1 MMSGLSLGWQYLT
14 GYAVA
19 TDPGDRNRAEWP
31 PHPGRIFLALAA
43 THFETGASEEEAAAL
58 RWLELLGD
66 PRLYLP
72 SRNSDYERTTVRVFV
87 PVNDKADPA
96 KHILQSF
103 PALTRDRQERTFPR
117 IRVGDDPCY
126 LYWPQADQVD
136 KHFDALNGLCLKV
149 TRIGHSSSMVRMW
162 AQKGEPPLLE
172 EGEVLVPD
180 DGLAEYHLRVVT
192 SGTLDSLP
200 SQTQIPKIQRYAELV
215 EQIVYGDKQEK
226 NTTSKR
232 SSKKSSRDRGEPAT
246 PPRLLRPRLGIWR
259 PYRRPSIDTPSYAHS
274 HFDTDLLILKQTVGL
289 TGTDDTMREVHR
301 KYPLVS
307 TLTITQALR
316 HTILSGS
323 VQPPPAWLSGHES
336 DGDPL
341 RGPTGHI
348 ACIPLPFVGGKHADG
363 HLLGVAIAFPRS
375 VPPRERGR
383 ILGPLLLDSDTGQPK
398 TIGLRLGAAGIFSC
412 VKSDWT
418 ESRKALQAETWTA
431 HPHGAIF
438 WASVTPVVLN
448 RFPHADRNKDRQAW
462 TQEVAE
468 IVAQSC
474 EHIGLPA
481 PIAVD
486 VDTMGWHNG
495 TPRAIAKKRRMRSGD
510 DEPTSARA
518 ALGEG
523 FPVYPPKGTRAPR
536 IQVHVW
542 LRFDQP
548 VIGPIL
554 LGAGRHLGYG
564 LCKPWE
570 LKK

>member
-1 MMSGLSLGWQYLT
+1 MSGLSLGWQYLT

-19 TDPGDRNRAEWP
+19 TNPGDRWQAEWP

-43 THFETGASEEEAAAL
+43 THFETGANEKEAAAL
-58 RWLELLGD
+58 RWLESLGD
-66 PRLYLP
+66 PCLYLP
-72 SRNSDYERTTVRVFV
+72 SGDSVYKRTTVRVFV
-87 PVNDKADPA
+87 PVNDRAGPSESS
-96 KHILQSF
+96 LQSL
-103 PALTRDRQERTFPR
+103 PGLTRDRQERTFPR
-117 IRVGDDPCY
+117 IWVGDDACY
-126 LYWPQADQVD
+126 LYWPEADSVD
-136 KHFDALNGLCLKV
+136 RHFDALSGLCLKV
-149 TRIGHSSSMVRMW
+149 TRIGHSSSLVRMW
-162 AQKGEPPLLE
+162 AQKGKPSSLE
-172 EGEVLVPD
+172 QGEVLVAD
-180 DGLAEYHLRVVT
+180 DGLAQYHLRVVT
-192 SGTLDSLP
+192 PGTLESLP
-200 SQTQIPKIQRYAELV
+200 LQTQIPQIHRFAELV
-215 EQIVYGDKQEK
+215 KQIVSGDEEEK
-226 NTTSKR
+226 SAASKLYR
-232 SSKKSSRDRGEPAT
+232 AEFGVDWKKSAT
-246 PPRLLRPRLGIWR
+246 PPPLLRPKLGIWR
-259 PYRRPSIDTPSYAHS
+259 GYRRRSIDTPSLAHS

-301 KYPLVS
+301 KYNLVS
-307 TLTITQALR
+307 TLTIMQALR

-323 VQPPPAWLSGHES
+323 VQPPPSWLSGHEA

-383 ILGPLLLDSDTGQPK
+383 ILGPLLLHSDTGQWK

-431 HPHGAIF
+431 QPHGARF
-438 WASVTPVVLN
+438 WASVTPVVLD

-468 IVAQSC
+468 IVARSC
-474 EHIGLPA
+474 ERIGLPA

-486 VDTMGWHNG
+486 IDTTGWHNG
-495 TPRAIAKKRRMRSGD
+495 TPRAIAQKRRLRSGD
-510 DEPTSARA
+510 DEATSARA

-523 FPVYPPKGTRAPR
+523 FPAYPPKGTRAPR

-570 LKK
+570 VEK